1 MHPGWVKKENESR
14 DAEPSISSPSPY
26 PWLLLV
32 HQQPKIRAIDAS
44 TLTFVPVCRRRQGE
58 RKKRRGSLGG
68 LFNFPGYA
76 LRFASTKEQGSPGA
90 QQKERVCYMYTYVY
104 IFIQRFK
111 EIKRDWSYAQCYTA
125 CVCVCVQADV
135 SRCFYVVKCCSP
147 FPLFV
152 GYCYEGRDG
161 CGKKQFACNIS
172 RFFIL
177 KNCGYKCAKFD
188 DKYFIFH

>member
-1 MHPGWVKKENESR
+1 MKVEML
-14 DAEPSISSPSPY
+14 SPPFPPPPPPH

-44 TLTFVPVCRRRQGE
+44 TLTFVPVCRRRRRQGE

-76 LRFASTKEQGSPGA
+76 LRFASTKEQCSPGA
-90 QQKERVCYMYTYVY
+90 QQKERVWYMYTYVY

-161 CGKKQFACNIS
+161 CGKKQFTCNIS